1 MNPTEQQQHFQRF
14 FANRSFE
21 LLPIQRELIS
31 GSHSLGTSKPSGS
44 SGSGNSGGS
53 GSGTG
58 GDASSAVG
66 HAPLI
71 TSFWPVIGSPAAMN
85 GGLIANLQPT
95 LPQTTGLISP
105 WPLAVPEPYPSAL
118 LFTYSQQNAVLAAT
132 SAAAECSTAIPG
144 LSAMVPIPSM
154 TCSER
159 PQSRTDTSL
168 VPMFSP
174 FNPPLSL
181 SPQMLTSEAS
191 ECFTAPISPPTIDS
205 VLVQQPAAA
214 IAPRPFAERRAGSAK
229 SAASSKLVLDERE
242 HQTYINIDQ
251 FFELQRFIRLH
262 GEDWNK
268 LGQLMNMRGSDL
280 SACWNGYTVDSV
292 VTREWTKGEMEI
304 LGLCRELGIPC
315 RLSSK
320 IIGSKLPLQCRRK
333 ILKKDK
339 IDMHA
344 VYEHLYPGQTHGQ
357 QHQNQHEHQQSAE
370 ALSWTTG
377 HVNILH
383 RTRTPVSTPENDLVT
398 KVVEKMQPQ
407 TAGVVDWAAVS
418 QKTGVALKQ
427 CLEGNRF
434 DEGKRSWMY
443 TAENFDWGMA
453 ERMRSFIMA
462 SYPAPVPIDFV
473 AVSNFLW
480 TDKTDCISM
489 YGLLCGR
496 YEWTPAVLSTISELV
511 TLGWTDDQI
520 ARHLSPTMTGSRI
533 AHTRLMFHAQAQA
546 YASVYGSPQIPAEMD
561 APGLARI
568 QQLVDHYAGDR
579 AIDIVKLLEL
589 IRGSLPA
596 HDRALVDRCALITI
610 SAHTTCAN
618 KMIRRAH
625 RKPKAKAKAEKSAAK
640 HVAAGPL
647 GFSDPAFYSAKWT
660 DKEIDML
667 IQYARANGPERNWRH
682 FADIIGTKTPAQC
695 SNKYRSLRRY
705 HKITM

>member
-1 MNPTEQQQHFQRF
+1 MNPAEQQQHFQRF

-31 GSHSLGTSKPSGS
+31 GAQSQGTSKA
-44 SGSGNSGGS
+44 SGGS
-53 GSGTG
+53 SSNA
-58 GDASSAVG
+58 GDGAGSAVS
-66 HAPLI
+66 HTPLI
-71 TSFWPVIGSPAAMN
+71 TSFWPMVGSPAAMN

-105 WPLAVPEPYPSAL
+105 WPLAVPEAYPSAL

-132 SAAAECSTAIPG
+132 SAAADCGIAGGSSTAIPG
-144 LSAMVPIPSM
+144 LSPMVPIPSM

-159 PQSRTDTSL
+159 PHSRTDTSL
-168 VPMFSP
+168 MPMFSP

-181 SPQMLTSEAS
+181 SPQMLTSEVS

-205 VLVQQPAAA
+205 VLVQPPAA
-214 IAPRPFAERRAGSAK
+214 IAPRPFAEQPAGSIKAG
-229 SAASSKLVLDERE
+229 ASGKLVADERE

-251 FFELQRFIRLH
+251 FFELQRLIRLH

-292 VTREWTKGEMEI
+292 VTREWTKGEMDI

-339 IDMHA
+339 VDMHA
-344 VYEHLYPGQTHGQ
+344 MYEHLYPRQTHDQ
-357 QHQNQHEHQQSAE
+357 QNQHQQSAE

-377 HVNILH
+377 HVNVLH
-383 RTRTPVSTPENDLVT
+383 KTRTPASTPENDLVT

-407 TAGVVDWAAVS
+407 TVGVVDWAAVS

-462 SYPAPVPIDFV
+462 TYPAPLPIDFV

-579 AIDIVKLLEL
+579 SIDIVKLLEL
-589 IRGSLPA
+589 IRASLPA
-596 HDRALVDRCALITI
+596 HDRTLVDRCALITI
-610 SAHTTCAN
+610 SGHTTCAN

-625 RKPKAKAKAEKSAAK
+625 RKPKVKSKAEKGAAK
-640 HVAAGPL
+640 HASAAVGAGPL

-705 HKITM
+705 HKINM